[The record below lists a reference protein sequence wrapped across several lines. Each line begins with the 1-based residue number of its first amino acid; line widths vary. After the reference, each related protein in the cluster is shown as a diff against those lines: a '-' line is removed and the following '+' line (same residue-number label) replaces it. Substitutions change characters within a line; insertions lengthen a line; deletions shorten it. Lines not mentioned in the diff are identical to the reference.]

1 MRTMKTTVLAAIVAA
16 GSLAAFAAHAESP
29 PIKAD
34 TAVSAGLKEMDGAST
49 TAQPTPADGTPLT
62 VTVKDGDKPPA
73 VLSLPTGV
81 RMRITADRSTGGP
94 NGQTYS
100 GKAQFAAKLASG
112 ARIRIDADE
121 LRVENGVEPARQP
134 LQAPPI

>member
-1 MRTMKTTVLAAIVAA
+1 MKTEVLAAVLAA
-16 GSLAAFAAHAESP
+16 GSLLASAAQAASP
-29 PIKAD
+29 PTVTGA
-34 TAVSAGLKEMDGAST
+34 AVSAGLDEMEGTST
-49 TAQPTPADGTPLT
+49 TAQPAPADGTPLT

-73 VLSLPTGV
+73 VLILPTGV

-112 ARIRIDADE
+112 ARIRIDAEE
-121 LRVENGVEPARQP
+121 LRVESGAEAARQP
-134 LQAPPI
+134 LQPPPL